1 MAKDKIPFDHKE
13 IVKQICDF
21 MGEDLDAPACREVAE
36 HLQSCPTCQ
45 VQLDT
50 IRRTVTICREMED
63 KKQIPSDVNDRL
75 FKVLKLDDIKKSHR

>member
-1 MAKDKIPFDHKE
+1 MPKDKMQIDHKE

-36 HLQSCPTCQ
+36 HLETCPICQ

-50 IRRTVTICREMED
+50 IKRTVNLCREMED
-63 KKQIPSDVNDRL
+63 NKKIPSDVNERL
-75 FKVLKLDDIKKSHR
+75 FKVLSLDDKKSSHS

>member
-1 MAKDKIPFDHKE
+1 MPDKLDNKDHRE

-36 HLQSCPTCQ
+36 HLKICPTCQ

-50 IRRTVTICREMED
+50 IKRTVTLCRDIVDNE
-63 KKQIPSDVNDRL
+63 KLPADVSERL
-75 FKVLKLDDIKKSHR
+75 FRVLNLNDLGKTS

>member
-1 MAKDKIPFDHKE
+1 MPDKINNMDHRE

-36 HLQSCPTCQ
+36 HLKICPTCQ

-50 IRRTVTICREMED
+50 VKRTVTICRDIVDHE
-63 KKQIPSDVNDRL
+63 KLPVDVSKRL
-75 FKVLKLDDIKKSHR
+75 FSVLNLDDLGKKS

>member
-1 MAKDKIPFDHKE
+1 MHRKTNKYDHDE

-36 HLQSCPTCQ
+36 HLKTCPTCQ

-50 IRRTVTICREMED
+50 IKRTVTLCR
-63 KKQIPSDVNDRL
+63 QIETHTKIPADVNNRL
-75 FKVLKLDDIKKSHR
+75 FKVLKLDDLKEGKK